1 METHAIRRVD
11 IAVYSPDRKLQLVVE
26 IKNKLGASTE
36 WVTRMRHNLLTH
48 SFIPHVPYFL
58 LVLPDFFHLWRDTTP
73 MNSLAKPDYEIEA
86 AKILAPYLKP
96 TRSLN
101 NLRSC
106 LEIPGVLRA
115 RAKARR
121 TRRAKPAILLNMGG
135 FAQRRPPCLQPRESH
150 QGFSDSFY
158 SWLEDIVRTDLQQN
172 SVDPNLQ
179 WLFDSGL
186 YEAIAHGSV
195 AIEDTV

>member
-1 METHAIRRVD
+1 MEVHTVETHTIRRVD

-26 IKNKLGASTE
+26 IKNKLGASAE
-36 WVTRMRHNLLTH
+36 WVTRMRHNLLVH

-58 LVLPDFFHLWRDTTP
+58 LVLPDFFYLWTDTTP

-101 NLRSC
+101 NLSGYG
-106 LEIPGVLRA
+106 LE
-115 RAKARR
+115 
-121 TRRAKPAILLNMGG
+121 LLTI
-135 FAQRRPPCLQPRESH
+135 
-150 QGFSDSFY
+150 